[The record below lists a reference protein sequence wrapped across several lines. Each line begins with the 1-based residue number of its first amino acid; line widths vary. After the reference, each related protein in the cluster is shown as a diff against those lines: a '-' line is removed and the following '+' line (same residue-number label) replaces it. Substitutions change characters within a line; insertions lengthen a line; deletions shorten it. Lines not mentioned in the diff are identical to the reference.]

1 MYEFIGINDIRA
13 SEILDSRGMPTVRAE
28 VLLEDGTTGA
38 ACVPS
43 GASTGKYEAVEK
55 RDEDHHRFHGTG
67 VLKACGMVNKEIR
80 NLLRGRN
87 VLAQQE
93 IDRVLKEL
101 DDTQNFSYVGANA
114 ALAVSLACARAAAE
128 ALCLPL
134 YQYIGG
140 LSGRVMPVPMMNV
153 INGGKHAG
161 NNIDI
166 QEFMIMPTGARTF
179 AEGYRWCAEV
189 YQSLRKLLMDAGMSV
204 SVGDEGGFA
213 PDLKDDMEAC
223 ELICRAIEHAG
234 FKTGKHF
241 VLALDAAASE
251 WQAQDGYR
259 LPKRGQDMTRGEL
272 IEYWKK
278 LCATYPVQSIEDPLG
293 QDDFEGF
300 EQITQALPHVQIVGD
315 DLFVTNPARI
325 ARGGHGIATT
335 VLIKPNQI
343 GTLSLTLKA
352 VDEARRRGMNVI
364 VSHRSGETCDSFIAD
379 LAVAVNAGQI
389 KAGAPCRSERTEKYN
404 RLTQIAYELGAAAEY
419 GGVFDH
425 LQRK

>member
-1 MYEFIGINDIRA
+1 MGGA
-13 SEILDSRGMPTVRAE
+13 S
-28 VLLEDGTTGA
+28 
-38 ACVPS
+38 VPC
-43 GASTGKYEAVEK
+43 GASTGTYEAFEM
-55 RDEDHHRFHGTG
+55 RDKDSGRYRGRG
-67 VLKACGMVNKEIR
+67 VLDAVKNINEVIAPALKG
-80 NLLRGRN
+80 
-87 VLAQQE
+87 
-93 IDRVLKEL
+93 IDPTEQALVDNTMIEL
-101 DDTQNFSYVGANA
+101 DGTLHKIRLGANA
-114 ALAVSLACARAAAE
+114 TLGVSLAAARAAAND
-128 ALCLPL
+128 LVIPL
-134 YQYIGG
+134 WRYLGG
-140 LSGRVMPVPMMNV
+140 LNADLMPVPMMNV
-153 INGGKHAG
+153 VNGGKHAG

-179 AEGYRWCAEV
+179 TEGYRWCAEV
-189 YQSLRKLLMDAGMSV
+189 YQSLKKLLEQAGMSV

-223 ELICRAIEHAG
+223 ELICRAIEQAG

-259 LPKRGQDMTRGEL
+259 LPKRGQDMTRAEL
-272 IEYWKK
+272 IDYWKK
-278 LCATYPVQSIEDPLG
+278 LCSTYPIQSLEDPLG

-300 EQITQALPHVQIVGD
+300 AQITAALPHVQIVGD

-325 ARGGHGIATT
+325 ARGGNGTATT

-352 VDEARRRGMNVI
+352 VDEARRRGMNVL
-364 VSHRSGETCDSFIAD
+364 VSHRSGETGDAFIAD

-425 LQRK
+425 LQNK